1 MKTKHDWAA
10 AKAAMLSV
18 AEQYF
23 GEIPRDRKVRC
34 QFHED
39 RTASLHVYDN
49 GWHCYGCDEGGDAID
64 LVQRLE
70 NCTRAE
76 AYDRIMG
83 SSLSALSALP
93 PPAPKPRD
101 WDYAPGAEGIPTHW
115 VLGTPTTTYPYYRE
129 GQLVGL
135 ACRWDYT
142 DGRDKD
148 IRPASSVRDKQTG
161 ELRWEWVG
169 MGEPRPIY
177 RPDTKHGKLVI
188 VEGEK
193 CADHLRSM
201 GIEACT
207 WAGGASVVDKADW
220 AMVQASRVYIWP
232 DKNTVGIKAADRVA
246 AILAAQGVEVFMV
259 PIDDLPDGHDAANIS
274 DKVAIIKRIKS
285 SLPPVSPDKVD
296 QGPEIPPSPSEKKE
310 RPLWPF
316 RCLGHYDGWF
326 YFLEHEGQT
335 VVRYSAAGISSATL
349 LEIAPLAWW
358 ESNFPKGKGGGID
371 VAAAADALIR
381 ESRKNI
387 YTEES
392 NRGRGIW
399 WDDGR
404 IVYHAGN
411 RAIVDGEELRLTSI
425 ESRYAYPIAPALPQ
439 PAVPLSDEECCEYI
453 LDTARIP
460 SWHDSTHAEIVA
472 GWVMCSLLTGVLA
485 WRPSIWIQG
494 AAGSGKTS
502 IMRDYLG
509 RLLGRFCEPAQG
521 NSSEAG
527 IRQRIRND
535 ARPVIMDEA
544 EPGRGPHELRRWL
557 SIMDLMRQASSD
569 SDAKT
574 LRGTPGGNAQ
584 SFHVR
589 APFCFGSI
597 QCGLSASADR
607 DRVTRISLRS
617 SRSGEIKPQVAREVY
632 ADWLAALKQ
641 WPHDISE
648 RLLAR
653 AIALAPIAR
662 ETARVMIDAMAT
674 QVPTKREADQLG
686 TLMAGA
692 WLIQSSFMPTQEQ
705 AEGWVVGRGW
715 DTLND
720 TAQESDADRA
730 LGALLGLIIQGDK
743 DKASVM
749 DRIEEIKTLNS
760 DLAKA
765 HQRALG
771 WYGLR
776 YMPQGKL
783 FVATTNEARQAALK
797 DTAYWRDLSG
807 LLSQLAGT
815 EKAVVRVAGQS
826 QRGVIV
832 RLAPEEQ

>member
-1 MKTKHDWAA
+1 MKTERDWAA

-23 GEIPRDRKVRC
+23 GPIPRDRKVRC
-34 QFHED
+34 QFHKD
-39 RTASLHVYDN
+39 RSPSLHIYDN

-70 NCTRAE
+70 NCTRAQ
-76 AYDRIMG
+76 AYDRVMG
-83 SSLSALSALP
+83 GGLAQLSSLP
-93 PPAPKPRD
+93 PPPPKERD
-101 WDYAPGAEGIPTHW
+101 WDYAPGAEGIPVHW
-115 VLGTPTTTYPYYRE
+115 ELGTPTTTYPYLRDGE
-129 GQLVGL
+129 LVGL

-142 DGRDKD
+142 DGREKE
-148 IRPASSVRDKQTG
+148 IRPCASVVDKATG
-161 ELRWEWVG
+161 ELKWKFVG
-169 MGEPRPIY
+169 MAEPRPLY
-177 RPDTKHGKLVI
+177 RPDTKRGKLVI

-193 CADHLRSM
+193 CAEHLRAM

-207 WAGGASVVDKADW
+207 WPGGASAVDKADW
-220 AMVQASRVYIWP
+220 SMVQASRVYIWP
-232 DKNTVGIKAADRVA
+232 DKNDAGRKAAERVA
-246 AILAAQGVEVFMV
+246 AILSARDIEVFMV
-259 PIDDLPDGHDAANIS
+259 PIDDLPDGHDAADIA
-274 DKVAIIKRIKS
+274 DKASIVERIKR
-285 SLPPVSPDKVD
+285 SLPPVSPEKDDRAPETSPSTSNKK
-296 QGPEIPPSPSEKKE
+296 QGPS
-310 RPLWPF
+310 WPF

-358 ESNFPKGKGGGID
+358 EANFPKNKGGGID

-411 RAIVDGEELRLTSI
+411 RAIIDGQELRLTAV
-425 ESRYAYPIAPALPQ
+425 ESRYAYPIAPALAR
-439 PAVPLSDEECCEYI
+439 PAVPLSDEECCEYV

-460 SWHDSTHAEIVA
+460 SWHDVTHAEIVA

-509 RLLGRFCEPAQG
+509 RLLGRFAEPAQG

-617 SRSGEIKPQVAREVY
+617 SRSGEIKPAIAREVY
-632 ADWLAALKQ
+632 ADWLAALNQ

-653 AIALAPIAR
+653 AIAVAPIAR
-662 ETARVMIDAMAT
+662 ETARVMIEAMASE
-674 QVPTKREADQLG
+674 VPTKREADQLG

-692 WLIQSSFMPTQEQ
+692 WLLQSSAVPTPEQ

-720 TAQESDADRA
+720 NAQESDADRA
-730 LGALLGLIIQGDK
+730 LGALLGLVIQGDR

-776 YMPQGKL
+776 YMPHDKL

-797 DTAYWRDLSG
+797 DTAYWRDLGG

-815 EKAVVRVAGQS
+815 EKSVVRVAGQS

-832 RLAPEEQ
+832 RLAPESE